1 MFLGLDLSLRA
12 TGAALLSTENMETT
26 TVRTLTSPATL
37 KGHERLFHL
46 RSSLERL
53 VTGKSITLATIE
65 GYSFGSK
72 NNQFYLGEWG
82 GVARLCLHEAGVP
95 YIVVPPTS
103 LKKWTTGSGNADKIA
118 MAVATYEQFG
128 LKFDDD
134 NQCDA
139 FNLAVL
145 GTAYGGEP
153 IVKLTADR
161 KKILDQIRAN
171 PLGLQKG

>member
-1 MFLGLDLSLRA
+1 MYLGLDLSLRA
-12 TGAALLSTENMETT
+12 TGVALLSTESMETT
-26 TVRTLTSPATL
+26 VVRTVTSPAKL
-37 KGHERLFHL
+37 NGPARLLAIRNSISQF
-46 RSSLERL
+46 S
-53 VTGKSITLATIE
+53 TGGDIILAIIE
-65 GYSFGSK
+65 GYSFGSR
-72 NNQFYLGEWG
+72 NNQFYLGELG
-82 GVARLCLHEAGVP
+82 GVVRTCLYEAGTP

-145 GTAYGGEP
+145 GAAYSENP
-153 IVKLTADR
+153 ITKMTADR